1 MYKLFH
7 DEKSI
12 LTTIIIGLMGNNAT
26 VKQEFFYV
34 AKQPILDRDQR
45 TYGYELLFRTGL
57 DEDAAIIK
65 DADFATGDV
74 ATYGFVKTQED
85 INQSKRIFINF
96 TESLILEGAPRA
108 LPSSVTVIEVLETIA
123 SSPEIMEELIKLK
136 QEGYLIAIDDFDN
149 STETDEA
156 LLNIADIIK
165 VDVLDKNQEELVAI
179 YNQIKDKK
187 ALKLA
192 EKVESKSTFEFLHKL
207 GFDFFQGFF
216 FARPQNLA
224 GKKIHA
230 SQSSKIRV
238 LSVVND
244 ENLDTEKIIKLVNAD
259 ASITYRLLR
268 LLNSAA
274 FGLSMKIESVRHA
287 VVLLGNSR
295 MRYWLRMVILSDIN
309 TQDNPEELLLLAL
322 IRAKFLEELARNGH
336 IPDVHPETM
345 SLFGMLS
352 LLDIM
357 LDTPFPDIFKELPLS
372 RSFQEGYINSGS
384 TLGGYLKLI
393 VSLENNDRSQ
403 ITSYAEKLKIPLD
416 ALDPNLKE
424 AHQWLAAIEAE
435 LI

>member
-1 MYKLFH
+1 
-7 DEKSI
+7 
-12 LTTIIIGLMGNNAT
+12 MGNNSSG
-26 VKQEFFYV
+26 KHDFFYV
-34 AKQPILDRDQR
+34 AKQPILDREQK

-57 DEDAAIIK
+57 DEQAAVIK

-85 INQSKRIFINF
+85 INQSKRIFINY

-108 LPSSVTVIEVLETIA
+108 LPSSVTVIEVLENIA
-123 SSPEIMEELIKLK
+123 SSPDIMEELIKLK

-149 STETDEA
+149 SRETDEA
-156 LLNIADIIK
+156 LLDIADIIK
-165 VDVLDKNQEELVAI
+165 VDVLDKSPDEIAKLF
-179 YNQIKDKK
+179 NQIKDKK

-192 EKVESKSTFEFLHKL
+192 EKVESRSTFEYLHRL

-216 FARPQNLA
+216 FARPQNLT
-224 GKKIHA
+224 GKKIHS

-238 LSVVND
+238 LSAIND
-244 ENLDTEKIIKLVNAD
+244 ANLDTEKIIELVNAD

-295 MRYWLRMVILSDIN
+295 MRYWLRMVVLSDIN
-309 TQDNPEELLLLAL
+309 AKDNPKELLLLAL
-322 IRAKFLEELARNGH
+322 VRAKFLEKLTQDGH

-357 LDTPFPDIFKELPLS
+357 LATPFPIIFKELPLS
-372 RSFQEGYINSGS
+372 QNFQDGYTNPN
-384 TLGGYLKLI
+384 TPLGKYLALLI
-393 VSLENNDRSQ
+393 SLENN
-403 ITSYAEKLKIPLD
+403 
-416 ALDPNLKE
+416 NLNQPANF
-424 AHQWLAAIEAE
+424 AHQLVIPIEAIAACFHEAQKWVDTIEAE
-435 LI
+435 II

>member
-1 MYKLFH
+1 
-7 DEKSI
+7 
-12 LTTIIIGLMGNNAT
+12 MGNNSSG
-26 VKQEFFYV
+26 KHDFFYV
-34 AKQPILDRDQR
+34 AKQPILDREQK

-57 DEDAAIIK
+57 DEQAAVIK

-108 LPSSVTVIEVLETIA
+108 LPSSVTVIEVLENIA

-149 STETDEA
+149 SRETDEA
-156 LLNIADIIK
+156 LLDIADIIK
-165 VDVLDKNQEELVAI
+165 VDVLDKSPDEIAKLF
-179 YNQIKDKK
+179 NQIKDKK

-192 EKVESKSTFEFLHKL
+192 EKVESRSTFEYLHRL

-216 FARPQNLA
+216 FARPQNLT
-224 GKKIHA
+224 GKKIHS

-238 LSVVND
+238 LSAIND
-244 ENLDTEKIIKLVNAD
+244 ANLDTEKIIELVNAD

-274 FGLSMKIESVRHA
+274 FGLSMKIEPVRHA

-295 MRYWLRMVILSDIN
+295 MRYWLRMVVLSDIN
-309 TQDNPEELLLLAL
+309 AKDNPKELLLLAL
-322 IRAKFLEELARNGH
+322 VRAKFLEKLTQDGH

-357 LDTPFPDIFKELPLS
+357 LATPFPIIFKELPLS
-372 RSFQEGYINSGS
+372 QNFQDGYTNPD
-384 TLGGYLKLI
+384 TPLGKYLALLI
-393 VSLENNDRSQ
+393 SLENN
-403 ITSYAEKLKIPLD
+403 
-416 ALDPNLKE
+416 NLNQPANF
-424 AHQWLAAIEAE
+424 AHQLVIPIEAIAASYQEAQKWVDTIEAE
-435 LI
+435 FI

>member
-1 MYKLFH
+1 
-7 DEKSI
+7 
-12 LTTIIIGLMGNNAT
+12 MGNNSSGT
-26 VKQEFFYV
+26 HDFFYV
-34 AKQPILDRDQR
+34 AKQPILDREQK

-57 DEDAAIIK
+57 DEQAAVIK

-108 LPSSVTVIEVLETIA
+108 LPSSVTVIEVLENIA

-149 STETDEA
+149 SRETDEA
-156 LLNIADIIK
+156 LLDIADIIK
-165 VDVLDKNQEELVAI
+165 VDVLDKNPDEITILF
-179 YNQIKDKK
+179 NQIKDKK

-192 EKVESKSTFEFLHKL
+192 EKVESRSTFEYLHRL

-216 FARPQNLA
+216 FARPQNLT
-224 GKKIHA
+224 GKKIHS

-238 LSVVND
+238 LSAIND
-244 ENLDTEKIIKLVNAD
+244 VNLDTEKIIELVNAD

-295 MRYWLRMVILSDIN
+295 MRYWLRMVVLSDIN
-309 TQDNPEELLLLAL
+309 AKDNPEELLLLAL
-322 IRAKFLEELARNGH
+322 VRAKFLEKLTQDGH
-336 IPDVHPETM
+336 IPNVHPETM

-357 LDTPFPDIFKELPLS
+357 LDTPFPTIFKELPLS
-372 RSFQEGYINSGS
+372 QNFQDGYTNPD
-384 TLGGYLKLI
+384 TPLGKYLALLI
-393 VSLENNDRSQ
+393 SLENNDLDRPISFANQ
-403 ITSYAEKLKIPLD
+403 LAIPI
-416 ALDPNLKE
+416 E
-424 AHQWLAAIEAE
+424 AIAASFHEAQQWVETIEAE
-435 LI
+435 II